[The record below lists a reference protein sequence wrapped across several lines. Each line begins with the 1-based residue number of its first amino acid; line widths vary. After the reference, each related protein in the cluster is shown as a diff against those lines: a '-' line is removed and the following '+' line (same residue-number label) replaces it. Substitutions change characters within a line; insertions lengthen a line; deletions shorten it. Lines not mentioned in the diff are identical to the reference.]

1 MERLHLIA
9 ADRQM
14 LQKYFKKE
22 FIPQIEML
30 PIVDIVQC
38 DQILRYLVTLY
49 SFWKYVAVC
58 LVFG

>member
-38 DQILRYLVTLY
+38 DQILRY
-49 SFWKYVAVC
+49 
-58 LVFG
+58 

>member
-1 MERLHLIA
+1 MERLPLIA

-38 DQILRYLVTLY
+38 D
-49 SFWKYVAVC
+49 
-58 LVFG
+58 